1 MSHEQ
6 DIRDMVDEAKTP
18 GTFNIVKVLQ
28 ERGYPEAQIS
38 VHIDE
43 AAAYEAAVIKERL
56 AEIDEAI
63 GKRKPTE
70 SESKEQES
78 LVQKQEELMERL
90 ESSKFVFHVRGI
102 SEGKRES
109 LINESNKKY
118 PIEFE
123 TMPDLSTGKID
134 RVEKQSP
141 ERDNLFTDFLWQNS
155 IVKIV
160 DSEGNEHSS
169 LSYSDIR
176 EMRSS
181 LPLSA
186 MSKINEGIDKL
197 RVSTTLFMYET
208 GEDFL
213 AKP

>member
-18 GTFNIVKVLQ
+18 GTFSIIKVLQ

-43 AAAYEAAVIKERL
+43 AAAYEASVVKEKL
-56 AEIDEAI
+56 AELDEAI

-78 LVQKQEELMERL
+78 LVQKQEELMGKL
-90 ESSKFVFHVRGI
+90 ESSRFVFHVRGI

-160 DSEGNEHSS
+160 DPEGNEHSS
-169 LSYSDIR
+169 PSYSDIR

-186 MSKINEGIDKL
+186 MSKVNEGIDKL